1 MFSDLRYAFRSL
13 LRTPGFTLVAVF
25 TLALGIGA
33 TTAVFTVI
41 NAFWFKPLPVPE
53 ASRLVIPYMTTAIS
67 QFPDFFS
74 VPEYRDLQKQKE
86 TFTAVMGHTGIPLSW
101 SRSGKPQLIWG
112 ELVSDNYF
120 SGLGLKPHLGRTF
133 LPEENQAS
141 GSHPVA
147 VLSYHFWQS
156 RLSADPNVVGTA
168 LKLNGKA
175 LTVVGVA
182 PKGFVGTRL
191 LGYIPDLWMPFMMYS
206 ELVPGSADTRA
217 RLEKRDYRW
226 MRLIARLQPGVSKA
240 QAQTRMAAIAS
251 QLEHD
256 YPESNKGTRMG
267 VVSGATRTEA
277 FLEVMGLKLTGSGLL
292 FGTGLLV
299 LLVACS
305 NVANLLLARAS
316 TRTKEMA
323 MRQALGAGKARLIR
337 LLLMESV
344 TLSLFGAGLGILLAA
359 FMTDALNLTKPSL
372 DFNFG
377 FDLGIDWRVLAF
389 AVGAAVTTGVLFG
402 LAPALRSSRPELIE
416 ALKAGESVGLRG
428 GGHWS
433 LRQALIVSQ
442 VALSLVA
449 LIVAGLF
456 IRSAVKAQQ
465 MDLGFQKQNLL
476 VASVDLGLQGYNE
489 TQGRQFYRQLIDRL
503 EAIPGVQ
510 GAAVG
515 YPLPLD
521 DETQGAR
528 IYVEGFVARQ
538 ATDKLIVLRGIVGKN
553 YFSTMK
559 TALVAGRDFTEQDDE
574 SKPRVAVINESFAR
588 RFWSGRDAVGQRFRL
603 GDADGPW
610 VQVIGV
616 AKDGKYLTV
625 GESPQAY
632 VFLPLA
638 QNYSRKVR
646 MVLRSSGDP
655 RGLAE
660 SVRQAV
666 GQLDGDLPVFGV
678 KTMDEFLDRLLSV
691 PKAAAAIVGLFGFLA
706 LLMAA
711 VGLYGLL
718 SFAVHRRTR
727 EIGIRMALGAQRR
740 DVVGLVVRQG
750 LVLVGIGVVA
760 GVGLALAATR
770 LVTTLLYDVSASD
783 PLTYA
788 LFSLLLAVV
797 AVGACLLPARRAT
810 RVDPMVALRY
820 E

>member
-1 MFSDLRYAFRSL
+1 MIQDLRYAFRSL
-13 LRTPGFTLVAVF
+13 LRTPGFTLIAVF
-25 TLALGIGA
+25 TLAMGIGA

-41 NAFWFKPLPVPE
+41 NMFWFKPLPVPE
-53 ASRLVIPYMTTAIS
+53 AGRLVIPYMTTAMS
-67 QFPDFFS
+67 QFPDFYS
-74 VPEYRDLQKQKE
+74 VPEYRDLRNQKE
-86 TFTAVMGHTGIPLSW
+86 LFTDVMGHTGMPLSW
-101 SRSGKPQLIWG
+101 SRLGKPQLIWG

-120 SGLGLKPHLGRTF
+120 SGLGLKPHLGRAF

-147 VLSYHFWQS
+147 VLAYHFWES
-156 RLSADPNVVGTA
+156 HLGGDPNVVGTA
-168 LKLNGKA
+168 LKLNGRV
-175 LTVVGVA
+175 LTVIGVG

-206 ELVPGSADTRA
+206 ELVVASEDTRA

-226 MRLIARLQPGVSKA
+226 MRLIARLQPGVSKT
-240 QAQTRMAAIAS
+240 QAQTRMAAIAN
-251 QLEHD
+251 QLERD

-267 VVSGATRTEA
+267 VVSGSTRTEA
-277 FLEVMGLKLTGSGLL
+277 FLEVMGLKWTGSGLL

-323 MRQALGAGKARLIR
+323 MRLALGAGKARLIR
-337 LLLMESV
+337 LLLMESL
-344 TLSLFGAGLGILLAA
+344 TISLLGAGLGILLAA
-359 FMTDALNLTKPSL
+359 FMADALNMTKPSL

-389 AVGAAVTTGVLFG
+389 AVGAAVTTGLLFG
-402 LAPALRSSRPELIE
+402 LAPALRSSRLELIE

-428 GGHWS
+428 GGQWS

-456 IRSAVKAQQ
+456 IRSAAKAQQ
-465 MDLGFQKQNLL
+465 MDLGFDKQRLL
-476 VASVDLGLQGYNE
+476 VASVDVGLQGYSE
-489 TQGRQFYRQLIDRL
+489 TQGRQFYRQLLERL
-503 EAIPGVQ
+503 EAIPGNRS
-510 GAAVG
+510 ATLG

-528 IYVEGFVARQ
+528 VYVEGFVPRQ
-538 ATDKLIVLRGIVGKN
+538 ASDKVIVQRGTVGKN

-559 TALVAGRDFTEQDDE
+559 TPLVAGRDFTEQDDE
-574 SKPRVAVINESFAR
+574 TRPRVAIINESFGR
-588 RFWSGRDAVGQRFRL
+588 RFWPGRDPLGQRFRL
-603 GDADGPW
+603 GEADGPW
-610 VQVIGV
+610 VQIIGV

-625 GESPQAY
+625 GESGQPY
-632 VFLPLA
+632 LFLPLA
-638 QNYSRKVR
+638 QNYSRKIR
-646 MVLRSSGDP
+646 MVLRADDDP
-655 RGLAE
+655 RGLAQN
-660 SVRQAV
+660 VRRAV
-666 GQLDGDLPVFGV
+666 GQLDGELPVFGV
-678 KTMDEFLDRLLSV
+678 KTMDEFLDRLLMV

-740 DVVGLVVRQG
+740 DVVALVVRQG
-750 LVLVGIGVVA
+750 MVLVGVGVVA

-770 LVTTLLYDVSASD
+770 FVTTLLYDVSASD

-788 LFSLLLAVV
+788 LLSLLLAVV